1 MPEIVFLSGLTEHSY
16 CQYETFE
23 ATCPDNEVIIMRVAR
38 YGRIVIGPCVNADF
52 GFLGCYS
59 DVTKLMDRK
68 CSGRKSCQVLV
79 VDPTFGNIQ
88 PCNMEFKNYLEASYD
103 CLQGE
108 NPTTSVTKWASTWWR
123 HQMET
128 FSALLAICAGNSPVT
143 SPHKGLWR
151 GALMFSLICV
161 WINGW
166 VNNREA
172 GDLRRYRA
180 HYDVTVMKLM
190 VRIDRFASIK

>member
-1 MPEIVFLSGLTEHSY
+1 MPEIFFLSGLTEHSY

-128 FSALLAICAGNSPVT
+128 FSALLAICAGNSPVPGDFPAQRPVT
-143 SPHKGLWR
+143 RSFDVFFDLRLNKRLSKQSWGWWSETISRPLWR
-151 GALMFSLICV
+151 YRNEV
-161 WINGW
+161 NG
-166 VNNREA
+166 
-172 GDLRRYRA
+172 
-180 HYDVTVMKLM
+180 
-190 VRIDRFASIK
+190 